1 MGRDVGRGRGLLTT
15 ERRAFKFF
23 HLRRGSSQLRYL
35 YFAFDSLTDAGQPAS
50 QILRAPREHRTHE
63 YVLNG
68 GLLCT
73 MEAPRTVEDV
83 FDNFSARRDGLIKAL
98 TTGTTSFTIR
108 RRFTPKKP
116 RFIPQTSRTSTRSAT
131 PIRRTSAFTATP
143 MEPGRSNYP
152 RRRYLP
158 SSRSR
163 RWASTSLATGC
174 R

>member
-23 HLRRGSSQLRYL
+23 HLRRGSSQLRY
-35 YFAFDSLTDAGQPAS
+35 FAFDSLTPDSQPVRFSGHLGSTA
-50 QILRAPREHRTHE
+50 RTSTL
-63 YVLNG
+63 VLNG

-98 TTGTTSFTIR
+98 TTGTTPFTIR

-143 MEPGRSNYP
+143 MDPGRSNYP